1 VRDVRRDGD
10 DNAVSAGSAAAHN
23 GDSVNDRAFIR
34 PIVQRLRHVVTDVA
48 PLVIEFVA
56 PSSLLRESHRVSD
69 LPIVRNGP
77 PGTFV
82 VLPGLKVSLPTD
94 QIVAADDSSGHARVG
109 FGGMRFDGVQDGR
122 LLFRR
127 VRELAPEQQLSPD
140 RSYIMR
146 LESEWVHTVFV
157 DGVVAWPLTGRS

>member
-1 VRDVRRDGD
+1 M
-10 DNAVSAGSAAAHN
+10 
-23 GDSVNDRAFIR
+23 
-34 PIVQRLRHVVTDVA
+34 VTDVA

-56 PSSLLRESHRVSD
+56 PSSLLREPDRVSD

-94 QIVAADDSSGHARVG
+94 QIVTADDSSGHARVG

-127 VRELAPEQQLSPD
+127 VRELAPEYQLSPD
-140 RSYIMR
+140 RSHVMR
-146 LESEWVHTVFV
+146 LELRWVEFVLV
-157 DGVVAWPLTGRS
+157 DGVVAWPPTGRS